1 MSLNIIIGTIQ
12 MGRLLCMD
20 YSTGYNKGLEFESEL
35 KNGGQNSRRQGFNY
49 RNNEVELIDYVSNIS
64 AWR

>member
-1 MSLNIIIGTIQ
+1 
-12 MGRLLCMD
+12 MD